1 MKKVTILIRGIVT
14 LYSLGSI
21 IQQLIQVFR
30 HFSSSFVAFGKK
42 KGQLPQR
49 GGQFVVAYAIMHL
62 LTIRSTYFT
71 PRIYAII
78 VMMVSEKEHCIKL
91 ILVM

>member
-49 GGQFVVAYAIMHL
+49 GGQFVVAYAFIDD
-62 LTIRSTYFT
+62 
-71 PRIYAII
+71 
-78 VMMVSEKEHCIKL
+78 KEYIFHTKDLCNHSDDGVREGTL
-91 ILVM
+91 H